1 MIRTAAERLRA
12 AGIDNPRHD
21 AQLLMIEAFG
31 DTRAALI
38 TAAQAVVP
46 AQVQARFEAAIT
58 RREAREPLQH
68 ILGWT
73 GFYGLELKTDARALI
88 PRPDSECAVEVA
100 LALVP
105 EKGKLEIA
113 DLGTGSGCLLAALLA
128 NLPDAEGT
136 GVEADPA
143 AASLARENFALCG
156 LEARASVLGG
166 KWSDWTGWRTADLII
181 SNPPYIPTHVIESLE
196 PEVKDLDPPA
206 ALDGGADGL
215 AACREIIRLGG
226 TYMKRGVP
234 LVLEIGHDQRA
245 AVHALLAEAR
255 FTEMGHRLDLGG
267 NDRCVWGLA
276 PGRAN

>member
-1 MIRTAAERLRA
+1 MIRAAAERLRE

-21 AQLLMIEAFG
+21 AQLLMIESFG

-46 AQVQARFEAAIT
+46 ADVRARFEAAIA
-58 RREAREPLQH
+58 RRAAREPLQH

-73 GFYGLELKTDARALI
+73 GFYGLELKTDSRALI
-88 PRPDSECAVEVA
+88 PRPDSECAVEVS

-105 EKGKLEIA
+105 ERGKLEVA

-128 NLPDAEGT
+128 NLPDATGT
-136 GVEADPA
+136 GVEADSA

-156 LEARASVLGG
+156 LEARAAVFEGS
-166 KWSDWTGWRTADLII
+166 WADWTGWTTADLII
-181 SNPPYIPTHVIESLE
+181 SNPPYIPTPVIESLE
-196 PEVKDLDPPA
+196 PEVKDHDPVA

-215 AACREIIRLGG
+215 VAYREIIRLGK
-226 TYMKRGVP
+226 TYMKRRVP

-245 AVHALLAEAR
+245 GVLDLLAAAGFSE
-255 FTEMGHRLDLGG
+255 TGHRLDLGG

-276 PGRAN
+276 PGRSN

>member
-1 MIRTAAERLRA
+1 MIRVAAERLRE

-21 AQLLMIEAFG
+21 AQLLMIESFG

-38 TAAQAVVP
+38 TAAQAIVP
-46 AQVQARFEAAIT
+46 ADVLARFEAAIA
-58 RREAREPLQH
+58 RRSGREPLQH

-73 GFYGLELKTDARALI
+73 GFYGLELKTDSRALI

-100 LALVP
+100 LGLVA
-105 EKGKLEIA
+105 ERGKLEVA

-128 NLPDAEGT
+128 NLPDATGT
-136 GVEADPA
+136 GVEADRA

-156 LEARASVLGG
+156 LEARASVFEGS
-166 KWSDWTGWRTADLII
+166 WADWTGWTTADLII
-181 SNPPYIPTHVIESLE
+181 SNPPYIPTLMIESLE
-196 PEVKDLDPPA
+196 PEVKDFDPAA

-215 AACREIIRLGG
+215 AAYREIIRLGK
-226 TYMKRGVP
+226 TYMKRRVP

-245 AVHALLAEAR
+245 AVLGLLGAAGFSE
-255 FTEMGHRLDLGG
+255 TGHCLDLGG

-276 PGRAN
+276 PGRSN

>member
-1 MIRTAAERLRA
+1 MIRAAAERLRA

-38 TAAQAVVP
+38 TAALAVVP
-46 AQVQARFEAAIT
+46 AEVRARFEASVV

-105 EKGKLEIA
+105 EKGRLGIA

-128 NLPDAEGT
+128 NLQDAEGT

-156 LEARASVLGG
+156 LEARASVFEGR
-166 KWSDWTGWRTADLII
+166 WSDWTGWKTADLII

-196 PEVKDLDPPA
+196 PEVKDFDPAA

-215 AACREIIRLGG
+215 AAYREIIRLGG
-226 TYMKRGVP
+226 TYLKRRVP

-245 AVHALLAEAR
+245 AVLALLGAAG